1 MEKVRSLVVDDEKNC
16 RTILTTILRETGSE
30 IEVVGEANGVDEA
43 YRLINEL
50 HPQLVFLDIQMP
62 GGNGFTLLKM
72 WKEIPFDVIFVTA
85 FDQYAL
91 NAIKYSALDYLLKPV
106 VKEDLKFAV
115 NKALKNIQLRLN
127 MQQQI
132 VALLSNLDPK
142 VEDKRIALHV
152 HDKVKLINV
161 NLIAYIEADDSYC
174 KIKLITNENYTIAK
188 LLKDFE
194 EMFADSCDF
203 VRIHKSCMINVKHIR
218 EYTKGEPCIIEM
230 KDGREFEVSRRK
242 KQEVLEKLKN

>member
-1 MEKVRSLVVDDEKNC
+1 MGKVRSIVVDDERNC
-16 RTILTTILRETGSE
+16 RTILTTILKEIGQE
-30 IEVVGEANGVDEA
+30 IEVIGEAQSVDEA

-72 WKEIPFDVIFVTA
+72 WNEIPFEVIFVTA

-91 NAIKYSALDYLLKPV
+91 NAIKCSALDYLLKPV
-106 VKEDLKFAV
+106 AKEDLRYAV
-115 NKALKNIQLRLN
+115 NKAMKNIQVRLN

-132 VALLSNLDPK
+132 VALLDNLDPK
-142 VEDKRIALHV
+142 IPEKRIALHV
-152 HDKVKLINV
+152 NDKVKLINV
-161 NLIAYIEADDSYC
+161 TLITYIEADDSYC
-174 KIKLITNENYTIAK
+174 RIRLVTNENYTIAK

-194 EMFADSCDF
+194 EMFSNSCDF

-218 EYTKGEPCIIEM
+218 EYTKGEPCVIEM
-230 KDGREFEVSRRK
+230 QDGRQFEVSRRK
-242 KQEVLEKLKN
+242 KQEVLEKLRG

>member
-1 MEKVRSLVVDDEKNC
+1 MEKVKSIVVDDERNS
-16 RTILTTILRETGSE
+16 RTILTTLLKEVGPE
-30 IEVVGEANGVDEA
+30 IEVVGEAQGVDEA

-62 GGNGFTLLKM
+62 GGNGFTLLRM

-106 VKEDLKFAV
+106 ERQDLKLAV
-115 NKALKNIQLRLN
+115 DKALRNIQFRLN
-127 MQQQI
+127 RQQQI
-132 VALLSNLDPK
+132 VALLNNLDPK

-174 KIKLITNENYTIAK
+174 KIKLVTNENYTIAK

-194 EMFADSCDF
+194 EMFSNSCDF
-203 VRIHKSCMINVKHIR
+203 VRIHKSCMINVKHIK
-218 EYTKGEPCIIEM
+218 EYTKGEPCVIEM
-230 KDGREFEVSRRK
+230 RDGRQFEVSRRK